1 MSCLILRGLTC
12 PYILHDFYTMAT
24 TPTELRLLAADPQQ
38 VSFPD
43 EMHSSLESLDDVS
56 PPNEESY
63 SIKQMEGVV
72 HGQLEERVRPYIDLV
87 DSLRMT
93 GIERDLS
100 LPAIAVIGDQS
111 SGKSSVLEALSGV
124 ALPRGSGIVTR
135 CPLELKLRK
144 LKGGVQWH
152 AVISYKNEYIEFND
166 PSKVESYVAKAQNDL
181 AGEGVGICEDLI
193 TLEISSQ
200 DVCDLTLI
208 DLPGIARVP
217 VKGQPDDIAE
227 QIRSLIMKF
236 IGKRETINL
245 VIVPCN
251 VDIAT
256 TEALRMAQE
265 VDPEG
270 KRTLAI
276 LTKPDLVDKG
286 TEKNILDIV
295 RNQVIPLSKGYLIV
309 KCRGQK
315 QIDDRISLEDA
326 TKIERDF
333 FRRHEYFSCLLYEEK
348 ATIQCLA
355 NKLTQDLVDHIKK
368 SLPILSEQIQKQLW
382 GTKKELGSYDIGPPL
397 DTQKKKFYLIE
408 TLTDFN
414 EKINRLVSGEV
425 VNEENLFVLLR
436 VEFTKWKEH
445 LDNSK
450 TEFHKIMQEV
460 VDQYD
465 FKHRGRELP
474 GFSNYNV
481 FETAVQKLVVQL
493 RNPAL
498 ETLNVIRDT
507 VQKQFTEIARNC
519 FSIYPFL
526 QCVSLNKIDNIQS
539 KQGAKVEDR
548 IIEQF
553 DMEELVYTQDGI
565 YFKSLTENSGQ
576 NVSADNFS
584 SYDSRV
590 KYPEMLKAYY
600 EIVLQRLADMVPML
614 IRFFML
620 KQSAKMLCHE
630 MLKLM
635 DGGNVNDILKE
646 ESEVSRQRA
655 ELQNRIDR
663 LSNAQEKINKFY

>member
-1 MSCLILRGLTC
+1 
-12 PYILHDFYTMAT
+12 
-24 TPTELRLLAADPQQ
+24 
-38 VSFPD
+38 
-43 EMHSSLESLDDVS
+43 
-56 PPNEESY
+56 
-63 SIKQMEGVV
+63 MEGVV
-72 HGQLEERVRPYIDLV
+72 HSQLEERVRPYIDLV

-124 ALPRGSGIVTR
+124 SLPRGSGIVTR
-135 CPLELKLRK
+135 CPLELKLRR

-152 AVISYKNEYIEFND
+152 AVISYKDEYIEFND

-236 IGKRETINL
+236 IKKRETINL

-270 KRTLAI
+270 KRTLGNE
-276 LTKPDLVDKG
+276 TKCMCLCYPK
-286 TEKNILDIV
+286 T
-295 RNQVIPLSKGYLIV
+295 
-309 KCRGQK
+309 C
-315 QIDDRISLEDA
+315 ISTGHLWIRLPTPVVEFHFCFNA
-326 TKIERDF
+326 VF
-333 FRRHEYFSCLLYEEK
+333 FP
-348 ATIQCLA
+348 Q
-355 NKLTQDLVDHIKK
+355 
-368 SLPILSEQIQKQLW
+368 
-382 GTKKELGSYDIGPPL
+382 
-397 DTQKKKFYLIE
+397 
-408 TLTDFN
+408 TLTNFN
-414 EKINRLVSGEV
+414 EKINRLVSGDV

-436 VEFTKWKEH
+436 VEFKKWKDH
-445 LDNSK
+445 LDGSK
-450 TEFHKIMQEV
+450 TEFHKIIEEV

-465 FKHRGRELP
+465 LRHRGRELP
-474 GFSNYNV
+474 GFSNYCV

-498 ETLNVIRDT
+498 ETLRVTREI
-507 VQKQFTEIARNC
+507 VQKQLTDVAKNC

-539 KQGAKVEDR
+539 KQGGKVEER

-565 YFKSLTENSGQ
+565 YFKSLTGNTGQ

-584 SYDSRV
+584 GYDSRLM
-590 KYPEMLKAYY
+590 YPEMLKAYY
-600 EIVLQRLADMVPML
+600 EIVVQRLADMLPML

-635 DGGNVNDILKE
+635 DGGNVNEMLKE
-646 ESEVSRQRA
+646 ESDVSRQRA
-655 ELQNRIDR
+655 ELQTRIDR
-663 LSNAQEKINKFY
+663 LSNAQEKINNFY

>member
-1 MSCLILRGLTC
+1 MACLILRGLTC
-12 PYILHDFYTMAT
+12 PYILHYFYTMTT

-43 EMHSSLESLDDVS
+43 EMHNSLESLDDVS

-124 ALPRGSGIVTR
+124 SLPRGSGIVTR

-166 PSKVESYVAKAQNDL
+166 PSKVEGHVAKDY
-181 AGEGVGICEDLI
+181 
-193 TLEISSQ
+193 
-200 DVCDLTLI
+200 
-208 DLPGIARVP
+208 
-217 VKGQPDDIAE
+217 
-227 QIRSLIMKF
+227 
-236 IGKRETINL
+236 
-245 VIVPCN
+245 
-251 VDIAT
+251 
-256 TEALRMAQE
+256 
-265 VDPEG
+265 
-270 KRTLAI
+270 
-276 LTKPDLVDKG
+276 
-286 TEKNILDIV
+286 
-295 RNQVIPLSKGYLIV
+295 YL
-309 KCRGQK
+309 
-315 QIDDRISLEDA
+315 
-326 TKIERDF
+326 F
-333 FRRHEYFSCLLYEEK
+333 FLFFFS
-348 ATIQCLA
+348 
-355 NKLTQDLVDHIKK
+355 TQK

-382 GTKKELGSYDIGPPL
+382 DTKKELGSYDFGPPL

-436 VEFTKWKEH
+436 VEFTKWKGH
-445 LDNSK
+445 LDESK

-465 FKHRGRELP
+465 LKHRGRELP

-526 QCVSLNKIDNIQS
+526 QCVSLNKIENIQS
-539 KQGAKVEDR
+539 KQGAKVEER

-553 DMEELVYTQDGI
+553 NMEELVYTQDGI
-565 YFKSLTENSGQ
+565 YFKSLTENTSQ
-576 NVSADNFS
+576 DVSADNFS
-584 SYDSRV
+584 SYDCRIR
-590 KYPEMLKAYY
+590 YPEMLRAYY

-635 DGGNVNDILKE
+635 DGGNVNEILKE
-646 ESEVSRQRA
+646 ESEVSRLRA
-655 ELQNRIDR
+655 ELQNRVDR
-663 LSNAQEKINKFY
+663 LSNAQEKINNFY

>member
-1 MSCLILRGLTC
+1 MTSTFAELQL
-12 PYILHDFYTMAT
+12 PAT
-24 TPTELRLLAADPQQ
+24 DPQQ
-38 VSFPD
+38 TQFH
-43 EMHSSLESLDDVS
+43 EEFHSSMESLEVFS
-56 PPNEESY
+56 LPNEDSY

-72 HGQLEERVRPYIDLV
+72 HSQLEERVRPYIDLV

-124 ALPRGSGIVTR
+124 SLPRGSGIVTR
-135 CPLELKLRK
+135 CPLELKLRR

-152 AVISYKNEYIEFND
+152 AVISYKDEYIEFND

-236 IGKRETINL
+236 IKKRETINL

-270 KRTLAI
+270 KRTLEFHFCFNA
-276 LTKPDLVDKG
+276 V
-286 TEKNILDIV
+286 
-295 RNQVIPLSKGYLIV
+295 
-309 KCRGQK
+309 
-315 QIDDRISLEDA
+315 
-326 TKIERDF
+326 F
-333 FRRHEYFSCLLYEEK
+333 FP
-348 ATIQCLA
+348 Q
-355 NKLTQDLVDHIKK
+355 
-368 SLPILSEQIQKQLW
+368 
-382 GTKKELGSYDIGPPL
+382 
-397 DTQKKKFYLIE
+397 
-408 TLTDFN
+408 TLTNFN
-414 EKINRLVSGEV
+414 EKINRLVSGDV

-436 VEFTKWKEH
+436 VEFKKWKDH
-445 LDNSK
+445 LDGSK
-450 TEFHKIMQEV
+450 TEFHKIIEEV

-465 FKHRGRELP
+465 LRHRGRELP
-474 GFSNYNV
+474 GFSNYCV

-498 ETLNVIRDT
+498 ETLRVTREI
-507 VQKQFTEIARNC
+507 VQKQLTDVAKNC

-539 KQGAKVEDR
+539 KQGGKVEER

-565 YFKSLTENSGQ
+565 YFKSLTGNTGQ

-584 SYDSRV
+584 GYDSRLM
-590 KYPEMLKAYY
+590 YPEMLKAYY
-600 EIVLQRLADMVPML
+600 EIVVQRLADMLPML

-635 DGGNVNDILKE
+635 DGGNVNEMLKE
-646 ESEVSRQRA
+646 ESDVSRQRA
-655 ELQNRIDR
+655 ELQTRIDR
-663 LSNAQEKINKFY
+663 LSNAQEKINNFY